1 VLKATIEPGDSDTAC
16 PAAGDLVFLHYSL
29 LDAKDRALESTRP
42 ECGGPGHPR
51 PFVMGQAGRGTRPLR
66 GFELALGDMRPR
78 ERCALQLK
86 PEFAFMHKDCAQQCP
101 PGLRREDPLRAD
113 VTLAA
118 VVPGGGG
125 AVRVA
130 GDSGVIVRTLTPGDG
145 WETPRAPFEVTLRL
159 AARTVASDG
168 TPSAGTQ
175 YYPAEGGVAELRCS
189 LGDGTLPPWLDT
201 AVHELRKGE
210 EAAVMCPAALAA
222 GGAAVPS
229 PPPPDVDSCQF
240 LALQYVEFTVT
251 LVDFL
256 QVRDLI
262 GDGGAVKRTV
272 TKGRGDFP
280 ADCPL
285 EDTDVKLLVRVRS
298 ENGAWEPLPEATDAK
313 DSLTIT
319 TGMGAVP
326 PPVEA
331 AARLM
336 LRGEVALVTAEWR
349 HAYGEA
355 AEASGAG
362 GHAPPPGVSPGSK
375 VEFEVEMVDFVAPL
389 NLAEASPEEKLAQ
402 AGRWREQG
410 NALFRGGRYKLARQ
424 KYLKGVRGV
433 DQALDIETQEQ
444 VAEASAL
451 KAACLVNLA
460 ACAQREEEWGE
471 TIQWCDKAI
480 AEDETHV
487 KAHFRRAVARSRLG
501 QEEAAAADFE
511 TVKRLDPGA
520 AAEVDR
526 ELAKERARQRAA
538 AEKQRR
544 DFRGF
549 KL

>member
-1 VLKATIEPGDSDTAC
+1 MLKATLEPGEGDAR

-29 LDAKDRALESTRP
+29 LDAKERPLESTRP

-51 PFVMGQAGRGTRPLR
+51 PFIMGPAGRSVRPLR
-66 GFELALGDMRPR
+66 GFELALNDMRPR

-86 PEFAFMHKDCAQQCP
+86 PEFAFMHKECTLQCP

-113 VTLAA
+113 VTLTA
-118 VVPGGGG
+118 VVPGS
-125 AVRVA
+125 VRAA
-130 GDSGVIVRTLTPGDG
+130 GNGGVIVRTVTPGTG
-145 WETPRAPFEVTLRL
+145 WETPRAPFEVTLRVG
-159 AARTVASDG
+159 ARAVASDG
-168 TPSAGTQ
+168 TPGAGAL
-175 YYPAEGGVAELRCS
+175 YFPIAEIRCS
-189 LGDGTLPPWLDT
+189 LGDGMLPRGLDA
-201 AVHELRKGE
+201 AVHEMHKGE
-210 EAAVMCPAALAA
+210 EAAVLCPAALAA
-222 GGAAVPS
+222 GGTALPS
-229 PPPPDVDSCQF
+229 PPPPAVDSCEF
-240 LALQYVEFTVT
+240 PTLQYVEFTVT

-262 GDGGAVKRTV
+262 GDGGAVKRTL

-285 EDTDVKLLVRVRS
+285 EDTDVELRVRVRPC
-298 ENGAWEPLPEATDAK
+298 GAGDDAWMPLPGSS
-313 DSLTIT
+313 DSAGSMAVS

-326 PPVEA
+326 MPIEA

-336 LRGEVALVTAEWR
+336 LRGEVALVTAEWK
-349 HAYGEA
+349 HAYGVA

-362 GHAPPPGVSPGSK
+362 GHTPPPGVTPGSK
-375 VEFEVEMVDFVAPL
+375 IDFEVELVDFVGSL
-389 NLAEASPEEKLAQ
+389 NLAEAGPAEKLAQ
-402 AGRWREQG
+402 AARWREQG
-410 NALFRGGRYKLARQ
+410 NTLFRGGRYKLARQ

-433 DQALDIETQEQ
+433 DQALDIETPEQ
-444 VAEASAL
+444 AAEASAL

-501 QEEAAAADFE
+501 QEDAAAEDFE
-511 TVKRLDPGA
+511 KVKKLDPSA

-526 ELAKERARQRAA
+526 ELARERARQRAA

-544 DFRGF
+544 EWGRGF